1 MTPRQFLS
9 AYQFDRRMV
18 TGGHFPSEPIAV
30 EAGDTVGVVLLNLGG
45 PEKRADV
52 EPFLYNLF
60 MDPAIIDFPVG
71 GILRHWL
78 AKFIAKTRSQSVR
91 EDYEAIGGGSP
102 INRLTSEQASD
113 LEVLLNDRYGER
125 TGAAFRTY
133 IAMRYWHPFSEE
145 AARQMEDDGVDKVV
159 LLPLYPQ
166 YSKTTTGASLVYW
179 EALEEAGEISQWPTT
194 VVQEYAANPKYVQ
207 ALSERIDEGLQRFPK
222 AVRDDVQL
230 VFSAHGTPL
239 KEMKERRDPY
249 CCLIHGTVDQ
259 VMKHRG
265 HDRPHHVAFQSK
277 VGPAEWLTP
286 STLDKIDELAG
297 QNRKAL
303 LLVPV
308 AFVTDHIET
317 SYELDI
323 EAREEAEEAGV
334 RHFEVTSGLNSH
346 PLFIE
351 ALAEA
356 TAAQI
361 QPPQALAEA
370 PASVGASTNGA
381 AGRNGHVARS
391 AESNSKDDPK
401 NGRPVDATEEG
412 YRLQPL
418 DRMPRHAAA
427 QRQVRCHQCE
437 CITEARCW
445 TTEPTDQPAA
455 CSPRKEEHSSGVA

>member
-1 MTPRQFLS
+1 MTPREFLS

-18 TGGHFPSEPIAV
+18 TGGHFPSAPLSV
-30 EAGDTVGVVLLNLGG
+30 EEGDTVGVVLLNLGG

-52 EPFLYNLF
+52 APFLYNLF
-60 MDPAIIDFPVG
+60 MDPAIIDLPVG
-71 GILRHWL
+71 GVFRHWL
-78 AKFIAKTRSQSVR
+78 AKFIAKRRARSVE

-102 INRLTSEQASD
+102 INRLTDEQASE
-113 LEVLLNDRYGER
+113 LEFLLNDRYGEA
-125 TGAAFRTY
+125 TGATFRTY

-145 AARQMEDDGVDKVV
+145 AAQQMQDDGVDQVV

-179 EALEEAGEISQWPTT
+179 KALEEAGEIPEWPTT
-194 VVQEYAANPKYVQ
+194 FVQEYAANPKYIQ

-222 AVRDDVQL
+222 AARKNVQL

-239 KEMKERRDPY
+239 KEMKQRRDPY
-249 CCLIHGTVDQ
+249 CCLVHSTVDQ
-259 VMKHRG
+259 VMKHRH
-265 HDRPHHVAFQSK
+265 HDRPYHVAFQSK

-286 STLDKIDELAG
+286 STLDKLDELAEQG
-297 QNRKAL
+297 RQAL
-303 LLVPV
+303 LIVPV

-356 TAAQI
+356 TAAQVRGTDS
-361 QPPQALAEA
+361 QKAFTSVSGTRSLQEGDGYRAE
-370 PASVGASTNGA
+370 NGA
-381 AGRNGHVARS
+381 AEHATAENGH
-391 AESNSKDDPK
+391 AES
-401 NGRPVDATEEG
+401 EE

-418 DRMPRHAAA
+418 DRMPRYAAA
-427 QRQVRCHQCE
+427 RRQARCHQCE

-445 TTEPTDQPAA
+445 TAPSSEQPEPASTSQEASEVA
-455 CSPRKEEHSSGVA
+455 SS